1 MPIAFLLAA
10 FIAVPL
16 AEIAMFIA
24 VGGRIGL
31 GWTLLLVV
39 LTAAV
44 GVAMLRRQGFA
55 VLDRARRELEQD
67 RLPVSEVFEGF
78 CLVIAGALLLTP
90 GFLTDGVGALLL
102 VPAVRTWLYGRVRRR
117 IELHVARAHAEAA
130 AGGGAAPRPG
140 PVIEGEFEEV
150 DPERHGEADRRRDG
164 PREMPPPRGGW
175 DQQP

>member
-10 FIAVPL
+10 FIAIPL
-16 AEIAMFIA
+16 AEIAVFIA

-31 GWTLLLVV
+31 GWTLLLVL

-44 GVAMLRRQGFA
+44 GVVMLRRQGFS
-55 VLDRARRELEQD
+55 VLARARRELEQD

-90 GFLTDGVGALLL
+90 GFLTDGAGALLL
-102 VPAVRTWLYGRVRRR
+102 VPAVRGWLYGLVRRR
-117 IELHVARAHAEAA
+117 IELHVVRARADAA
-130 AGGGAAPRPG
+130 AGRRPPPRPG

-150 DPERHGEADRRRDG
+150 DAERQDEAERRREE
-164 PREMPPPRGGW
+164 PPSMPPPRGDWGRK
-175 DQQP
+175 P